1 MIRIRKQAGILSLA
15 LAVPATLF
23 ATGEKPAERV
33 EAGPSARPVLSIP
46 LGSLPIALQP
56 NPYVDKAED
65 RINPLAFEP
74 DQGKRGTWGR
84 SSVPDDPLAA
94 TGFDPNHRTP
104 APFLTFA
111 GTGNPIACGG
121 CSPPDTVGDVGPKHY
136 VQMVNSTK
144 IAIFDKGGT
153 LLFGPVDLSTF
164 WSSGA
169 CAADAGDPVVNYDP
183 LADRW
188 LLAQFNGANSLCFAV
203 SKTADPL
210 GAYWIYN
217 FLTTDFPDYFKIGVW
232 PDGYYVSTNESNYNA
247 WVFERPKMILGQ
259 GAQSRKATGFANNF
273 LMPGDVDGIVAPP
286 PGAPAIYYTFL
297 DNTFHGGSDRLELRA
312 FHVDWVT
319 LGNSTFTTIGSPAVA
334 AFTYTVCGFFNFDC
348 APQPGTAQKVDVLS
362 EWPMFRLAYRR
373 FGDHESLVGNFTVP
387 VSGRAAPRWFELRGS
402 GTAWTLFQQGTYDPD
417 ATAFRFMGSIAQD
430 RMARSRSATRRCRVR
445 SRRRS
450 GSRRGWQAMPPA
462 RSGRSRR
469 SSPGVARRP
478 LRPLGGLLGDD
489 HRPGRRVHFLVHQR
503 VLHRELRERLG
514 DADRRLPGAP
524 VQGSLLRQLR
534 DRRDERVGPRPLL
547 EPAGGGACLA
557 LAVALLA
564 GGLALPVAAGETGG
578 VAGVAGA
585 AVRRGAL
592 SGPRRRPGALRH
604 LRSGDRCPYLRR
616 RVARQLRPCRR

>member
-1 MIRIRKQAGILSLA
+1 VIRIAKAGWILSLT

-23 ATGEKPAERV
+23 ATGEKPAERPAEKV

-94 TGFDPNHRTP
+94 TGFDANHRTP

-111 GTGNPIACGG
+111 GTGNPIGCNG

-136 VQMVNSTK
+136 IQMVNSTK
-144 IAIFDKGGT
+144 VAVFDKGGA

-164 WSSGA
+164 WPSGN
-169 CAADAGDPVVNYDP
+169 CAADAGDPVVSYDP

-188 LLAQFNGANSLCFAV
+188 LLTQFNGANSLCFAV
-203 SKTADPL
+203 SQSADPL
-210 GAYWIYN
+210 GSYWIYN
-217 FLTTDFPDYFKIGVW
+217 FFTTNFPDYFKIGVW

-247 WVFERPKMILGQ
+247 WVFQRQQMIQ
-259 GAQSRKATGFANNF
+259 GLATFSQKATGFADNL
-273 LMPGDVDGIVAPP
+273 LMPADVDGIVAPP
-286 PGAPAIYYTFL
+286 AGAPAIYYTFL
-297 DNTFHGGSDRLELRA
+297 DNSFHGGVDRLELRA

-319 LGNSTFTTIGSPAVA
+319 PGNSTFTTVGSPAVA

-387 VSGRAAPRWFELRGS
+387 VSAGRAAPRWFELRGS
-402 GTAWTLFQQGTYDPD
+402 GAAWTLFQQGTYDPD

-430 RMARSRSATRRCRVR
+430 RIGSIALGYSAMSGTVSPAIRFATRL
-445 SRRRS
+445 
-450 GSRRGWQAMPPA
+450 A
-462 RSGRSRR
+462 
-469 SSPGVARRP
+469 
-478 LRPLGGLLGDD
+478 
-489 HRPGRRVHFLVHQR
+489 
-503 VLHRELRERLG
+503 G
-514 DADRRLPGAP
+514 DAAGTL
-524 VQGSLLRQLR
+524 GSESTL
-534 DRRDERVGPRPLL
+534 V
-547 EPAGGGACLA
+547 AGGGSQTSSNRWGDYSA
-557 LAVALLA
+557 LTIDPADECTFWYTNEYYTASSGSNWATRVGAFRVPQCTGLFFDNFETA
-564 GGLALPVAAGETGG
+564 GTTRWTATAP
-578 VAGVAGA
+578 
-585 AVRRGAL
+585 
-592 SGPRRRPGALRH
+592 
-604 LRSGDRCPYLRR
+604 
-616 RVARQLRPCRR
+616 